1 MLNAISVDVEE
12 YFHPSEL
19 HIPIDQWESLP
30 SRIEQQTLRT
40 LELFDRRGVKAT
52 FFILGWVAEK
62 HPGVVRNIL
71 AAGHEIGC
79 HSYAHE
85 LVYRQTPAEFRSD
98 TLRAIDCIASAGG
111 VRPRAYRA
119 PSYSVIL
126 ESFWALEILV
136 ECGFTHDS
144 SIYPIAHDRYGVPG
158 FGRHAHTLHTPAG
171 PLLEIPITTVELS
184 EDRIAPIGGGGYLRL
199 LPYAY
204 TSAGMRAV
212 NRKERKP
219 ACIYFHP
226 WEIDPDQPRL
236 ANGWVSRV
244 RTYMGLKG
252 MYHKLD
258 RLMTEFHFSTLTAV
272 FGAADFASDHSRG
285 RTATGHPQIVSL

>member
-1 MLNAISVDVEE
+1 MLNALSVDVEE
-12 YFHPSEL
+12 YFHPTEL
-19 HIPIDQWESLP
+19 HTSSHQWSTLP
-30 SRIEQQTLRT
+30 SRIEQQVFQVLD
-40 LELFDRRGVKAT
+40 LFDKRGAKAT
-52 FFILGWVAEK
+52 FFILGWIAEK
-62 HPGVVRNIL
+62 HPAVVRTIL
-71 AAGHEIGC
+71 SAGHEIGC

-85 LVYRQTPAEFRSD
+85 LVYRQTPLEFRRD
-98 TLRAIDCIASAGG
+98 TERAVDCIASAGG

-119 PSYSVIL
+119 PSYSIVL

-144 SIYPIAHDRYGVPG
+144 SIYPIAHDRYGIPG
-158 FGRHAHTLHTPAG
+158 FSRHAQVLHTPAG
-171 PLLEIPITTVELS
+171 PLLEIPIATVKLS

-199 LPYAY
+199 LPYGY

-226 WEIDPDQPRL
+226 WEIDPGQPRL
-236 ANGWVSRV
+236 AAGMVSRM

-252 MYHKLD
+252 MYRKLG
-258 RLMTEFHFSTLTAV
+258 RLLPDFEFSTLTAV
-272 FGAADFASDHSRG
+272 YGDVPSPSLPARQRAAAL
-285 RTATGHPQIVSL
+285 PLVSLK